1 MVISVAHRR
10 QQITGLHSALS
21 LKLQAV
27 RRYDRQKPHQG
38 LLVRRWIP
46 RWYQAAATDGVLT
59 GLSVLLLA
67 LSLRL
72 CTPTSISPESWP
84 PSSITILP

>member
-1 MVISVAHRR
+1 MVISVAHTRKQTIVLR
-10 QQITGLHSALS
+10 SALS
-21 LKLQAV
+21 LKCRQYAG
-27 RRYDRQKPHQG
+27 YDRQKTHQG
-38 LLVRRWIP
+38 PLARRWIP

-59 GLSVLLLA
+59 DLSVLLLA